1 MSKFLTHILLASQI
15 LMGFLSA
22 AESTEEPSRASSDD
36 YSIDQDSALILQFDT
51 KYDKF
56 MNAETKESDTTIQC
70 CNGRN
75 YTLKDIQTC
84 KEMTYKTLTLLS
96 FIPAAILP
104 LCTHISK
111 NVAFGYAI
119 LTSVILTN
127 LNASQLLLPIDP
139 NKPILSK
146 LSTLCAT
153 SLMTGLAIL
162 AWVEWQSD
170 ISSKPKPPMLT
181 YAFAM
186 CHVAAAVLW
195 MKGTVY

>member
-22 AESTEEPSRASSDD
+22 AESTEEPSRASSDN
-36 YSIDQDSALILQFDT
+36 YSIDLGSPLVQQLDTQHGESIDSTEEEEKTI
-51 KYDKF
+51 
-56 MNAETKESDTTIQC
+56 IQC
-70 CNGRN
+70 CNGRG

-84 KEMTYKTLTLLS
+84 KEMSYKTLTLLS

-111 NVAFGYAI
+111 DIAFGYAI
-119 LTSVILTN
+119 WTSVILTN

-139 NKPILSK
+139 NKSILSK

-162 AWVEWQSD
+162 AWVEWQSG
-170 ISSKPKPPMLT
+170 ISSKPKPPMYT

-186 CHVAAAVLW
+186 CHVAAAFLW
-195 MKGTVY
+195 MKGTKY